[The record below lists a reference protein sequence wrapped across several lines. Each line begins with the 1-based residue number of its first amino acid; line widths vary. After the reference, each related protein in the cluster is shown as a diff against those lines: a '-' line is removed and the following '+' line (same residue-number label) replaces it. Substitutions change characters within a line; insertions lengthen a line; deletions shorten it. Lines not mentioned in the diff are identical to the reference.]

1 MKAYHHK
8 QDSEETSER
17 HAKTPESPV
26 LKVDDQFK
34 LLRPSKELLCK
45 NVCEE
50 HHQLEVELQKRHHE
64 VIQLQEA
71 VSDLQVHLYQEREQ
85 VLRLYAENDR
95 LKIRALQDR
104 KKINYLLSMTSTS
117 EKELNLI
124 CTRPWRTVVPQKGT
138 SAFPNNSSSS
148 KLSAS
153 SASEKQTNAGDIDA
167 LILQNKAL
175 STQLDEQTRLFQ
187 DNYHT
192 LLKDRELLREEASTQ
207 LNEARTKLCD
217 TVKEMLLIKEE
228 NLRNEL
234 TWTTERDMFLK
245 TIQKQD
251 SGVSSF
257 DHSIKGDGRSKRGD
271 RITCELRLLKDELSQ
286 REQVIS
292 MYQEQCNLL
301 EEKGSTLQKHLEVHK
316 AQCKDKIQ
324 KLQQLVT
331 VLKGKYNQL
340 DQRRRLES
348 EGFRSDVRIL
358 RNRLQEIERTLLK
371 FTRSTSLSSLKLD
384 HNVFMAA
391 ADTVSKA
398 KLLGQEIQLIQKK
411 VAEMDSKLNS

>member
-1 MKAYHHK
+1 MVAKV
-8 QDSEETSER
+8 ER
-17 HAKTPESPV
+17 
-26 LKVDDQFK
+26 
-34 LLRPSKELLCK
+34 CK

-124 CTRPWRTVVPQKGT
+124 CTRPWRTVVLQKGT
-138 SAFPNNSSSS
+138 SAFPNNSSSA

-175 STQLDEQTRLFQ
+175 STQLEEQTRLFQ

-207 LNEARTKLCD
+207 FEQCQEKISSLTSKLNEARTKLCD